1 MLLDA
6 EGMLKP
12 QAWWAGPWWS
22 ILTKGIIA
30 IVFGVIAVIWPG
42 ITLLTLVIIFGAF
55 FLIDG
60 IFTIII
66 STKHH
71 KIQKQWKWSLAAG
84 IAGLV
89 LGIIVLSMPIVTE
102 IVLIYVV
109 AAWAIIMGVLGTINA
124 ARMRKQVNMG
134 WPLTSGIIGIAFG
147 TVILITP
154 FLAALVGTEVIGF
167 FAIFWG
173 ISLCYHSYNVQQRS
187 KKVTAAPEKKPETS
201 KDEKNE

>member
-6 EGMLKP
+6 EGMFKP

-30 IVFGVIAVIWPG
+30 IVFGVIAVLWPG
-42 ITLLTLVIIFGAF
+42 ITLLTLVILFGAF

-60 IFTIII
+60 IFTIVI
-66 STKHH
+66 STKHR
-71 KIQKQWKWSLAAG
+71 KIQKQWRWSLAAG
-84 IAGLV
+84 IAGLA
-89 LGIIVLSMPIVTE
+89 LGIIVLSMPIVSE

-109 AAWAIIMGVLGTINA
+109 AAWAIIMGVLGIINA
-124 ARMRKQVNMG
+124 VRMRKQVNMG

-173 ISLCYHSYNVQQRS
+173 ISLCYHSYHVRQRS
-187 KKVTAAPEKKPETS
+187 KKGEAAPAKKPENS
-201 KDEKNE
+201 KSD

>member
-6 EGMLKP
+6 EGVLKP

-22 ILTKGIIA
+22 ILTKGIVA
-30 IVFGVIAVIWPG
+30 IVFGVIAILWPG
-42 ITLLTLVIIFGAF
+42 ITLLTLVILFGAF

-60 IFTIII
+60 IFTIVI

-71 KIQKQWKWSLAAG
+71 KIQKHWRWSLAAG
-84 IAGLV
+84 IAGLA

-109 AAWAIIMGVLGTINA
+109 AAWAIIMGVLGIINA
-124 ARMRKQVNMG
+124 VRMRKQVNMG

-154 FLAALVGTEVIGF
+154 FLAALVGTEVIGL

-173 ISLCYHSYNVQQRS
+173 ISLCYHSYHVQQRS
-187 KKVTAAPEKKPETS
+187 KKGEAGPEKKPENS
-201 KDEKNE
+201 KSS